1 MSIHSWKEKRCIE
14 VGLIVTGVAKNRSG
28 KESSLLFPA
37 CFIAS
42 IYLPGDVEIG
52 APRRPDCFRSTELLF
67 CPFLEER
74 VAVFDDCVV
83 LSVEEEGA
91 GMSVDNGRFNKS

>member
-1 MSIHSWKEKRCIE
+1 MLH
-14 VGLIVTGVAKNRSG
+14 KNQSG
-28 KESSLLFPA
+28 KESSRLFPA
-37 CFIAS
+37 CFIGS
-42 IYLPGDVEIG
+42 IYLPGDVEG

-83 LSVEEEGA
+83 PSVEE
-91 GMSVDNGRFNKS
+91 